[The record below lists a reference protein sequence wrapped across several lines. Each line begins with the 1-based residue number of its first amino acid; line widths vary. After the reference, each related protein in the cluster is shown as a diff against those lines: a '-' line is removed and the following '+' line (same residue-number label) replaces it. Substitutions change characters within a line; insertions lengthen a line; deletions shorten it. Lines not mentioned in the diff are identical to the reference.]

1 MLGHAKPSQEF
12 VIADPLLGT
21 YNKLQHNLNPRI
33 QDLFENELM
42 NQSNPICCPAA
53 KRLFLGIAV
62 IGAMVVATFSQL
74 GSVMATTEPS
84 KTLRHVVQFQ
94 FKADSSADDVQ
105 KVVDAFRALP
115 GKITEVAGF
124 EYGTNNSP
132 EGLADGFTHCFLVT
146 FKSED
151 DRATYIKHPDHQ
163 AFVAVLKPHLEKV
176 QVIDFWSAK

>member
-1 MLGHAKPSQEF
+1 MLGHAKPAQEF

-21 YNKLQHNLNPRI
+21 YNELRLSLNPRI
-33 QDLFENELM
+33 QHLFESEIM

-53 KRLFLGIAV
+53 KRLFLGMAV
-62 IGAMVVATFSQL
+62 IGGLVLASFSQL
-74 GSVMATTEPS
+74 GSVMATSESS

-94 FKADSSADDVQ
+94 FKADSTADDVQ
-105 KVVDAFRALP
+105 KIVDAFRALP
-115 GKITEVAGF
+115 GKIREVAGF